1 VVRLKAGAF
10 LVFFCGPPFVAGC
23 VVGHVV
29 DKPYSYRATKACLSG
44 KAKLV
49 SGGYFVVDSSG
60 GGLEVRRRG
69 HHDLYL
75 DFGMS
80 PKEARALAK
89 EVKTH
94 APYGSGTV
102 NTKGNVAYWTDDP
115 VLTSADR
122 KFVAGCLR

>member
-1 VVRLKAGAF
+1 MRLKAGAF
-10 LVFFCGPPFVAGC
+10 LVFSCGLLALAGC
-23 VVGHVV
+23 VVGRVV
-29 DKPYSYRATKACLSG
+29 EKPYSYSATKACLSG

-69 HHDLYL
+69 HYDLYL

-80 PKEARALAK
+80 PEEARGVAK
-89 EVKTH
+89 DVKTS
-94 APYGSGTV
+94 AGYGSRAAAT
-102 NTKGNVAYWTDDP
+102 NGNVAYWTDDR

>member
-1 VVRLKAGAF
+1 

-80 PKEARALAK
+80 PKEARAVA
-89 EVKTH
+89 EVKGLK
-94 APYGSGTV
+94 AGAEQGSRHDLSGIDGPQ
-102 NTKGNVAYWTDDP
+102 GNVAYWTDDP